1 MRLVF
6 DAYTSFSQVLWKQV
20 QHNSNFLGGERE
32 DRRGGG
38 GNFSIF
44 SPNAGKYGPEKS
56 VFGHFS
62 RSASITVIKKCF
74 STCWVSSKMVV
85 LSNFLTLHT

>member
-20 QHNSNFLGGERE
+20 QHNSNFL
-32 DRRGGG
+32 G

-74 STCWVSSKMVV
+74 STC
-85 LSNFLTLHT
+85 